1 MTFSTQIVRADNE
14 KATLILAHGA
24 GAGMNSDFMADIA
37 KRLAAQQI
45 SVIRFDFPY
54 MQTMTESGKR
64 RPPDKIDKLEAHY
77 LAQIDALRSSV
88 STPLF
93 IGGKSMG
100 GLVST
105 LVLEQ
110 ADVVGAVVYG
120 YPFHPPGKPEK
131 LRTAHLEALSK
142 PLCIIQGERDTFGTC
157 DEVGQYPLSAL
168 VETVFLTDGDH
179 SLKPRKASGISYED
193 NMATALSATVEFINR
208 HLS

>member
-1 MTFSTQIVRADNE
+1 MTFSTQIIRADNE

-64 RPPDKIDKLEAHY
+64 RPPDKIDKLETHY
-77 LAQIDALRSSV
+77 LAQIDALQSSV

-100 GLVST
+100 GRVST
-105 LVLEQ
+105 LILEQ
-110 ADVVGAVVYG
+110 ADVVGAVAYG

-142 PLCIIQGERDTFGTC
+142 PLCIIQGERDTFGTR

-193 NMATALSATVEFINR
+193 NMAAAVSATVEFINR